1 MAVVNTREKLIDY
14 CKRRLGDPVIEI
26 NVDEDQVED
35 RIDEALQ
42 LYREYHSDGSYRTFL
57 KHQITQTDI
66 DNKYITVS
74 NNVLSVTRMFPIG
87 NTSTGS
93 DMFSVNYQLR
103 LNDMYYLNSFMGELA
118 YYEQMKQYLATLD
131 LRLNGT
137 PQIDFSRA
145 LNRLYIQADF
155 EDGSLSVDDF
165 ILVEAIVA
173 ITPDQAVKIYDDRWL
188 KEYST
193 ALIKLQW
200 GQNLIKF
207 EGVQLPGGVTINA
220 RQIYE
225 DAQSDIDKLRE
236 ELRSEHEMPV
246 DFFVG

>member
-1 MAVVNTREKLIDY
+1 MAIDTRDKLIDY

-42 LYREYHSDGSYRTFL
+42 LYREYHSDGSYRSYL
-57 KHQITQTDI
+57 KHVITQDDL
-66 DNKYITVS
+66 DNGYITVS
-74 NNVLSVTRMFPIG
+74 NSVLSVNRMFPVESSSVG
-87 NTSTGS
+87 RG
-93 DMFSVNYQLR
+93 MFSVKYQMH
-103 LNDMYYLNSFMGELA
+103 LNDLYYLNTFMGELA
-118 YYEQMKQYLATLD
+118 YYEQMMQYLSMLD
-131 LRLNGT
+131 LKLNGH
-137 PQIDFSRA
+137 PQIDFSRVQS
-145 LNRLYIQADF
+145 RIYIHGDL
-155 EDGSLSVDDF
+155 EDGTLEVGDY

-173 ITPDQAVKIYDDRWL
+173 ITPAQATKIYDDRWI
-188 KEYST
+188 KEYAT

-207 EGVQLPGGVTINA
+207 DGVQLPGGVTINA

-225 DAQSDIDKLRE
+225 DAQADIERLRE
-236 ELRSEHEMPV
+236 ELRLEHEMPV